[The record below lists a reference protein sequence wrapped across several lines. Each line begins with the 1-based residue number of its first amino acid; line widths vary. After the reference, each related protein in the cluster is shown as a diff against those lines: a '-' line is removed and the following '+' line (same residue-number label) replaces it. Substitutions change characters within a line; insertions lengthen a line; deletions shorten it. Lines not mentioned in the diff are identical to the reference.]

1 MSLPAS
7 QRRAL
12 NQIEETL
19 ANDHPGLGPM
29 FAIFTRLTGHEAM
42 PLTEQVTARPWLWPQ
57 RWPQRLRPAVVTLI
71 GLAMATGALLTLS
84 LLLPG
89 PQACAPGTVSP
100 VAAQTQPVPIGRPRT
115 CPTQQDKTSE
125 TSGSGL
131 YTP

>member
-42 PLTEQVTARPWLWPQ
+42 PLTEQVTARPWLWPR

-89 PQACAPGTVSP
+89 PQACAPGSVSP

>member
-42 PLTEQVTARPWLWPQ
+42 PLTEQVTARPWLWPR

>member
-12 NQIEETL
+12 SQIEETL
-19 ANDHPGLGPM
+19 ANDPPGLGPM

-42 PLTEQVTARPWLWPQ
+42 PLTEQVTARPRLWPR

-84 LLLPG
+84 LMLPG
-89 PQACAPGTVSP
+89 PQACAPGTVNP
-100 VAAQTQPVPIGRPRT
+100 VAAQTQSVPIERPRVCT
-115 CPTQQDKTSE
+115 TQQRKTSE
-125 TSGSGL
+125 TSRSGL
-131 YTP
+131 YAP

>member
-19 ANDHPGLGPM
+19 ANDHPGLEPM

-42 PLTEQVTARPWLWPQ
+42 PLTEQVTARLWLWPR
-57 RWPQRLRPAVVTLI
+57 RWPPRLRPAVVTLI

-84 LLLPG
+84 LMLPG
-89 PQACAPGTVSP
+89 PQACAPGSVSP

-115 CPTQQDKTSE
+115 CTTQQHKTSE
-125 TSGSGL
+125 TSQSGL
-131 YTP
+131 YAP

>member
-12 NQIEETL
+12 SQIEETL

-42 PLTEQVTARPWLWPQ
+42 PLTEQVTARPWLWPR

-84 LLLPG
+84 LMLPG
-89 PQACAPGTVSP
+89 PQACAPGTVNP
-100 VAAQTQPVPIGRPRT
+100 VAAQTQPVPIGRPRVCT
-115 CPTQQDKTSE
+115 TQQRTTSE
-125 TSGSGL
+125 TSQSGL
-131 YTP
+131 HAP

>member
-12 NQIEETL
+12 SQIEETL

-42 PLTEQVTARPWLWPQ
+42 PLTEQVTARPR

-84 LLLPG
+84 LMLSG
-89 PQACAPGTVSP
+89 PQACTPGAVTP
-100 VAAQTQPVPIGRPRT
+100 VAARAQSVPTGRPRACT
-115 CPTQQDKTSE
+115 TQQHKTSE
-125 TSGSGL
+125 TSQSGL
-131 YTP
+131 YAP